1 MTELLIKLFIK
12 NSKDTKDVKVRLAYG
27 NLAGIVG
34 ILCNV
39 LLFVGKYLIGT
50 IFGSIAIAADAIN
63 NLSDA
68 SSNIVSLIGFKLGS
82 KKADEEHPF
91 GHARYEYLAGLVV
104 CVIIV
109 AIGLSLAK
117 ESILKVIHP
126 SEVDCNVLMIV
137 VMLISI
143 AVKLW
148 MSIFN
153 KKIGMKIESDTL
165 IATAADSRNDVLT
178 TTAVLIAALVEH
190 ATGWK
195 VDGIMG
201 ILVAVFILW
210 SGIGLA
216 RDTIS
221 PLLGE
226 GVKSDFRKE
235 LTQEIMTYPMVL
247 GCHDLM
253 MHDYGPGK
261 RYASIHVEFD
271 KDDNLLACHEV
282 VDQIERKCLEEYGT
296 NLVIHLDPV
305 ITDDVEINRMQKL
318 VRQWLA
324 DKDSRLAMHDFR
336 MHSCDDKTKVV
347 FDLVIPDELQGKEEE
362 IKEALENFLN
372 QGAGEEYQADITFDP
387 ETDW

>member
-1 MTELLIKLFIK
+1 MKQKDLQDSAKRAAIGKLSGLVGIVC
-12 NSKDTKDVKVRLAYG
+12 NVG
-27 NLAGIVG
+27 LAGSK
-34 ILCNV
+34 LA
-39 LLFVGKYLIGT
+39 VGKLA
-50 IFGSIAIAADAIN
+50 GSMSITADGLN

-68 SSNIVSLIGFKLGS
+68 ASSIVTLTGFKLAE
-82 KKADEEHPF
+82 KPADKEHPY
-91 GHARYEYLAGLVV
+91 GHARFEYLASLT
-104 CVIIV
+104 V
-109 AIGLSLAK
+109 AVMILFIGFELAK
-117 ESILKVIHP
+117 VRWRSASSGGSRIFSAVH
-126 SEVDCNVLMIV
+126 DCTDCIDSGKSRM
-137 VMLISI
+137 M
-143 AVKLW
+143 
-148 MSIFN
+148 IFN
-153 KKIGMKIESDTL
+153 TRMGKRIDSTTL

-178 TTAVLIAALVEH
+178 TTAVLIAALIEH

-201 ILVAVFILW
+201 ILVSVFILW

-235 LTQEIMTYPMVL
+235 LTEEIMSYPMVL

-253 MHDYGPGK
+253 VHDYGPGK

-271 KDDNLLACHEV
+271 KDDNLMACHEV
-282 VDQIERKCLEEYGT
+282 VDQIEQKCLEEYGT

-324 DKDSRLAMHDFR
+324 QKDSRLAMHDFR
-336 MHSCDDKTKVV
+336 IHSCDDKIKVV
-347 FDLVIPDELQGKEEE
+347 FDLMIPDELQGKEEE
-362 IKEALENFLN
+362 IKESLENFLN
-372 QGAGEEYQADITFDP
+372 QGEGEEYQADITFDP
-387 ETDW
+387 EADW

>member
-1 MTELLIKLFIK
+1 MKQKDDSAKRATLGKLSGLVGIVC
-12 NSKDTKDVKVRLAYG
+12 NVC
-27 NLAGIVG
+27 LAGSK
-34 ILCNV
+34 LA
-39 LLFVGKYLIGT
+39 VGKLA
-50 IFGSIAIAADAIN
+50 GSMSITADGLN

-68 SSNIVSLIGFKLGS
+68 ASSIVTLTGFKL
-82 KKADEEHPF
+82 ADKEHLY
-91 GHARYEYLAGLVV
+91 GHARFEYLACLT
-104 CVIIV
+104 V
-109 AIGLSLAK
+109 AVMILFIGFELAK
-117 ESILKVIHP
+117 SSLEKVLHPVTVEFSLLSMIVLIASIL
-126 SEVDCNVLMIV
+126 
-137 VMLISI
+137 
-143 AVKLW
+143 VKAG
-148 MSIFN
+148 MMIFN
-153 KKIGMKIESDTL
+153 TRMGKRIDSTTL
-165 IATAADSRNDVLT
+165 LATAADSRNDVLT

-253 MHDYGPGK
+253 VHDYGPGK

-296 NLVIHLDPV
+296 NLVI
-305 ITDDVEINRMQKL
+305 TDDVEINRMQKL

-336 MHSCDDKTKVV
+336 MHSCDAKTNEKQRGVRNRAN
-347 FDLVIPDELQGKEEE
+347 G
-362 IKEALENFLN
+362 
-372 QGAGEEYQADITFDP
+372 
-387 ETDW
+387 

>member
-1 MTELLIKLFIK
+1 
-12 NSKDTKDVKVRLAYG
+12 
-27 NLAGIVG
+27 
-34 ILCNV
+34 
-39 LLFVGKYLIGT
+39 
-50 IFGSIAIAADAIN
+50 
-63 NLSDA
+63 
-68 SSNIVSLIGFKLGS
+68 
-82 KKADEEHPF
+82 
-91 GHARYEYLAGLVV
+91 
-104 CVIIV
+104 
-109 AIGLSLAK
+109 
-117 ESILKVIHP
+117 
-126 SEVDCNVLMIV
+126 
-137 VMLISI
+137 
-143 AVKLW
+143 
-148 MSIFN
+148 
-153 KKIGMKIESDTL
+153 
-165 IATAADSRNDVLT
+165 
-178 TTAVLIAALVEH
+178 
-190 ATGWK
+190 
-195 VDGIMG
+195 MG

-253 MHDYGPGK
+253 VHDYGPGK
-261 RYASIHVEFD
+261 RYASVHVEFD

>member
-1 MTELLIKLFIK
+1 MEVKLIKQ
-12 NSKDTKDVKVRLAYG
+12 KDDSAKRATLGKLSGLVGIVC
-27 NLAGIVG
+27 NVCLAGSK
-34 ILCNV
+34 LA
-39 LLFVGKYLIGT
+39 VGKLA
-50 IFGSIAIAADAIN
+50 GSMSITADGLN

-68 SSNIVSLIGFKLGS
+68 ASSIVTLTGFKLAE
-82 KKADEEHPF
+82 KPADKEHPY
-91 GHARYEYLAGLVV
+91 GHARFEYLACLT
-104 CVIIV
+104 V
-109 AIGLSLAK
+109 AVMILFIGFELAK
-117 ESILKVIHP
+117 SSLEKVLHPVTVEFSLLSMIVLIASIL
-126 SEVDCNVLMIV
+126 
-137 VMLISI
+137 
-143 AVKLW
+143 VKAG
-148 MSIFN
+148 MMIFN
-153 KKIGMKIESDTL
+153 TRMGKRIDSTTL
-165 IATAADSRNDVLT
+165 LATAADSRNDVLT

-253 MHDYGPGK
+253 VHDYGPGK

-336 MHSCDDKTKVV
+336 MHSCDAKTNEKQRGVRNRAN
-347 FDLVIPDELQGKEEE
+347 G
-362 IKEALENFLN
+362 
-372 QGAGEEYQADITFDP
+372 
-387 ETDW
+387 

>member
-1 MTELLIKLFIK
+1 MTELLIKLFVK

-165 IATAADSRNDVLT
+165 IATAADSRNDVIST
-178 TTAVLIAALVEH
+178 SAVVVATILCKV
-190 ATGWK
+190 TGWNII
-195 VDGIMG
+195 DGIAG
-201 ILVAVFILW
+201 IGVAVFILY
-210 SGIGLA
+210 SGIGLIKE
-216 RDTIS
+216 TLS
-221 PLLGE
+221 PLLGKVPAAE
-226 GVKSDFRKE
+226 FVNHITEKIQSYPGV
-235 LTQEIMTYPMVL
+235 IGV
-247 GCHDLM
+247 HDLM
-253 MHDYGPGK
+253 IHDYGPGNLF
-261 RYASIHVEFD
+261 ATVHVEFP
-271 KDDNLLACHEV
+271 AETPVIEAHEV
-282 VDQIERKCLEEYGT
+282 MDEIERDFQEQEHMILTIHYDPIVEENEEVAEIRT
-296 NLVIHLDPV
+296 FVSKAAKEFDERLSIHEVRLV
-305 ITDDVEINRMQKL
+305 
-318 VRQWLA
+318 
-324 DKDSRLAMHDFR
+324 
-336 MHSCDDKTKVV
+336 
-347 FDLVIPDELQGKEEE
+347 QGKESSNVIFDCVKPAGFKASDSE
-362 IKEALENFLN
+362 ITSYLQKRVNEWNPCYRCVIKIE
-372 QGAGEEYQADITFDP
+372 QSYV
-387 ETDW
+387 